1 MKLPGYLDYRFSPP
15 APSVSVQLESAKL
28 RFGRT
33 LRLLIDTGAS
43 TTVVLDRD
51 LRRLGVEWTRLS
63 GPEGQLIGMGGTV
76 HTRLIEDAKLIFKSA
91 SGEFTTLTSAIHAA
105 RHDLSRLGPEMRKSV
120 MLLPSLLGR
129 DIIERYKFVYDSPRN
144 KVYLEN

>member
-63 GPEGQLIGMGGTV
+63 GPEGQLTGMGGTV

-91 SGEFTTLTSAIHAA
+91 VHAA